1 MGITHKIDTIDSDD
15 TDIEFI
21 YQGVS
26 YYKDNETTKVTVEWT
41 LEELDNEDDNEGDKL
56 YVVEINKIDAEILIE
71 DENFTLHLKQVFDY
85 FNSKWKINVV
95 GIATPSDR
103 EPVLPLATVFNMDKQ
118 TIDVIFDRYS

>member
-41 LEELDNEDDNEGDKL
+41 LDEFEMEGVKM
-56 YVVEINKIDAEILIE
+56 YIAEIDKVDTEIMIE

-85 FNSKWKINVV
+85 CKSKWKINVV
-95 GIATPSDR
+95 GIDTPSDR
-103 EPVLPLATVFNMDKQ
+103 EPIYPLATVFNMDKQ
-118 TIDVIFDRYS
+118 TIDVIFDKYS